1 MARRSPFKIGIRKP
15 SLKKSLAARTSIKR
29 VARHNMGLK
38 APRGWG
44 WLTNP
49 KRAAYN
55 HTYSRSTFSLWGLLK
70 KLFR

>member
-1 MARRSPFKIGIRKP
+1 VKIGMRKP
-15 SLKKSLAARTSIKR
+15 SLKKMIAARTSP
-29 VARHNMGLK
+29 ARYVRHSLGLK

-55 HTYSRSTFSLWGLLK
+55 RVYSRTTFDLWSLLK
-70 KLFR
+70 VLFGAKR